1 MIVKTFKAQY
11 ELLEFNHYI
20 DHSHE
25 EPVSVVD
32 LILRTNDIDY
42 VKDELNDLFAVEDNR
57 NAYVFSGYDISECY
71 ELEDGIIKV
80 VCIK

>member
-1 MIVKTFKAQY
+1 MTVKTFKAQY

-20 DHSHE
+20 DHSYE

-32 LILRTNDIDY
+32 LILRTDDIDY
-42 VKDELNDLFAVEDNR
+42 VKDELNDLFAVETNK
-57 NAYVFSGYDISECY
+57 NAYVFSGYEISEYY
-71 ELEDGIIKV
+71 ELEEGILKV